1 MHAYAQVGSSI
12 LWSSEPKPREWCH
25 PLRVTLPISISLKMI
40 ILHGLGQRVI
50 NLLQVFMETCLLVM
64 LGLAKLTMLSSI
76 EAHRYAEYFGGDSS
90 SEPSTVVKYTSSWFF
105 RFHLKEL
112 P

>member
-25 PLRVTLPISISLKMI
+25 TLRVTLPISISLKII

-76 EAHRYAEYFGGDSS
+76 EAHRYTEYFGGDSS